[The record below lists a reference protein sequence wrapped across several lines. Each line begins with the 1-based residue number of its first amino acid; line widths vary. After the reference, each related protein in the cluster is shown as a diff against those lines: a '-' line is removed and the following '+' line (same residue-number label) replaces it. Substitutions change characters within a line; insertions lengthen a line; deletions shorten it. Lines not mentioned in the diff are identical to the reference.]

1 MKNEKPKIYRKWK
14 LANIPLKNVGKSS
27 KSVLSKS
34 TGTLKDELE
43 SVLLEIER
51 RKTERPILH
60 LVDKREY
67 KKPELV
73 EYSIDALA
81 KRYGIPSD
89 RFSEY
94 LFSQKNNFQNLKK

>member
-14 LANIPLKNVGKSS
+14 LANLPLKNVGKSS

-73 EYSIDALA
+73 EHSIESLA
-81 KRYGIPSD
+81 NSYDIPVE
-89 RFSEY
+89 RFKDY
-94 LFSQKNNFQNLKK
+94 LFGQKNNFENLKK

>member
-1 MKNEKPKIYRKWK
+1 MKSKNPEITNLLDRKKRATSKTRKEK
-14 LANIPLKNVGKSS
+14 L
-27 KSVLSKS
+27 
-34 TGTLKDELE
+34 EL
-43 SVLLEIER
+43 VIQEIER

-67 KKPELV
+67 KKPEFV